1 MIPIINLLYLFKEEK
16 ESIKRTDIG
25 MLIIP
30 QEERKTTNLSLKL
43 SNKIFFLQIVDILL
57 DLVKNA

>member
-1 MIPIINLLYLFKEEK
+1 VIPIINLLYLFKEEK

-43 SNKIFFLQIVDILL
+43 SNKIFFLQIVDIL
-57 DLVKNA
+57 